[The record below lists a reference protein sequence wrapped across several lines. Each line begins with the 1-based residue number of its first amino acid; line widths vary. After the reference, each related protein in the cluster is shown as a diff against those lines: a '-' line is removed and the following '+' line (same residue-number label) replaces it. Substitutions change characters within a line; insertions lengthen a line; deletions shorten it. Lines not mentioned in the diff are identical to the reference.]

1 MIIEQPLLRVNEL
14 SVTFATPGEAVYGV
28 LDPRKAVAG
37 PPPAEKS
44 ALEAQGVEAR

>member
-1 MIIEQPLLRVNEL
+1 MINEQPLMRVNEL
-14 SVTFATPGEAVYGV
+14 SASFATPGEAARDA

-44 ALEAQGVEAR
+44 ALEAQSVEA